1 MDTFG
6 PGGSS
11 SGCHIFLLFHTVHE
25 VLEAGM
31 LEWFAIP
38 SSTDHTLSELST
50 MTCPCWVAL
59 DGMAHSFM
67 SHISPF
73 VSKAVICERELLSW
87 VLA

>member
-1 MDTFG
+1 
-6 PGGSS
+6 
-11 SGCHIFLLFHTVHE
+11 
-25 VLEAGM
+25 M

-38 SSTDHTLSELST
+38 FSMDHTLSELST

-73 VSKAVICERELLSW
+73 VTARL
-87 VLA
+87 